1 MASDLEAMASNVETM
16 ASNLETM
23 ASNLET
29 MASDLEAMA
38 SNVETMATKLETM
51 ASKLLAAC
59 RVPRHVIALARRR
72 SSCNLPSI
80 GTPVA
85 WSVPPSISWTEVQ
98 SSCHVKN

>member
-1 MASDLEAMASNVETM
+1 MATK
-16 ASNLETM
+16 LETM

-29 MASDLEAMA
+29 MASDLETMA
-38 SNVETMATKLETM
+38 SNVETM